1 MINPRAAA
9 AAFGLAVA
17 ALVAGCTDPEPS
29 GLPPL
34 GSVAGSTAASSGV
47 STQGASSSAGT
58 PQESGTGGG
67 PAPDAALPDTSLPV
81 ADDPAAVVT
90 AFADDFL
97 AMLSNPGDPALRQS
111 QWAGEAG
118 LAIMAARGEA
128 AAADQLT
135 ATGSWQLRVDE
146 VSAADL
152 IAVVSGCID
161 VSQVAAFRAGEPAP
175 FPGDLIAFSAD
186 ADRRQGRWLVS
197 SFSIPGQACPD
208 A

>member
-1 MINPRAAA
+1 VIDPRAAA
-9 AAFGLAVA
+9 ALLGLAVA
-17 ALVAGCTDPEPS
+17 ALVAGCTTPEPS

-34 GSVAGSTAASSGV
+34 GSVAGSTAASGV
-47 STQGASSSAGT
+47 SPQGASSAAGT
-58 PQESGTGGG
+58 PQASGTGA
-67 PAPDAALPDTSLPV
+67 PSPDAALPDTSLPV

-97 AMLSNPGDPALRQS
+97 TMLSNPGDPALRQS

-118 LAIMAARGEA
+118 LAVMTARGEA

-152 IAVVSGCID
+152 VAVVSGCID
-161 VSQVAAFRAGEPAP
+161 VSQVQAFRAGEPAP
-175 FPGDLIAFSAD
+175 FPGDLIVFSAD